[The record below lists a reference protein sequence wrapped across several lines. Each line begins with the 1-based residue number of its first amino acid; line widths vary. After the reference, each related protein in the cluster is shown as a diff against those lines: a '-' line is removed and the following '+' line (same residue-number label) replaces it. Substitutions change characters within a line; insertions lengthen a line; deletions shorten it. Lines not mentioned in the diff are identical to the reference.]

1 MTQDKVGGDPGPGME
16 ANIETNLTEGG
27 DTASH
32 DPATWSGLAVQVR
45 ETGNKGTFKET
56 NIYPNGAQRNMNILR
71 RKQFSQKLKNQT
83 LNLISSLE
91 FYRLV

>member
-16 ANIETNLTEGG
+16 ANIETNLTEAG

-45 ETGNKGTFKET
+45 KNLNGIKGH
-56 NIYPNGAQRNMNILR
+56 GH
-71 RKQFSQKLKNQT
+71 KL
-83 LNLISSLE
+83 
-91 FYRLV
+91 

>member
-27 DTASH
+27 DQASH

-45 ETGNKGTFKET
+45 INVNLNAIKGHKH
-56 NIYPNGAQRNMNILR
+56 
-71 RKQFSQKLKNQT
+71 
-83 LNLISSLE
+83 
-91 FYRLV
+91 

>member
-27 DTASH
+27 DQASH

-45 ETGNKGTFKET
+45 KNVNVIIGHGHKLYAE
-56 NIYPNGAQRNMNILR
+56 RNMKILS
-71 RKQFSQKLKNQT
+71 KQQ
-83 LNLISSLE
+83 
-91 FYRLV
+91 

>member
-27 DTASH
+27 DQASH

-45 ETGNKGTFKET
+45 
-56 NIYPNGAQRNMNILR
+56 
-71 RKQFSQKLKNQT
+71 KNV
-83 LNLISSLE
+83 NAIMGHGHKH
-91 FYRLV
+91 